1 LDPNAGGQGDR
12 VTRAV
17 GSHHRSEHV
26 STMSEFNPLHRS
38 SHNGNRGVRLIV
50 TAVVAVI
57 ALGVIGS
64 LLSGVV
70 AKTGPGEVAVVR
82 NGGPAA
88 AEIRFVLEPA
98 SSLTWAGFFHAT
110 HTYPASQRFYT
121 ITADPAG
128 GDKPGVDV
136 ESVPTKDGVQVGIEA
151 TVYFTLNTDPSVLSS
166 FDDKYGNRT
175 FRSFDG
181 AQLFAWDG
189 ADGWSA
195 FLDQIVRPVIS
206 NNFREQ
212 IGNFRCQELVAS
224 CALVQNNG
232 NATGAAVSGSNQNNV
247 NIAKVQEA
255 VRTGLIQD
263 VSSTLGGPFI
273 ENFQV
278 NLVKVSLPENVQQ
291 AVNSAQA
298 AFAQVTEAQAR
309 VQSAKADAQANEE
322 RQRGYAACP
331 ACAAIDQLKA
341 IPPTITTYAP
351 GAGFA
356 VTPGTK

>member
-1 LDPNAGGQGDR
+1 MSSFP
-12 VTRAV
+12 
-17 GSHHRSEHV
+17 RSAARE
-26 STMSEFNPLHRS
+26 RS
-38 SHNGNRGVRLIV
+38 AAPRLIV
-50 TAVVAVI
+50 GAVATVI
-57 ALGVIGS
+57 TLVVGGS
-64 LLSGVV
+64 LLSGVF

-88 AEIRFVLEPA
+88 SEIRVVLQPA
-98 SSLTWAGFFHAT
+98 SSLTWAGFFHST
-110 HTYPASQRFYT
+110 HAYPASQRFYT

-136 ESVPTKDGVQVGIEA
+136 ESVPTRDGVQVGIEA
-151 TVYFTLNTDPSVLSS
+151 TVYFTLNTDPSVLST

-181 AQLFAWDG
+181 QQEFAWEG
-189 ADGWSA
+189 SDGWSA

-212 IGNFRCQELVAS
+212 IGNFRCQELVSS

-232 NATGAAVSGSNQNNV
+232 AATGSGAVLSDSNQNNV

-255 VRTGLIQD
+255 VRTGLISD
-263 VSSTLGGPFI
+263 VSSTLGGAFI

-278 NLVKVSLPENVQQ
+278 NLVKVSLPENVQT
-291 AVNSAQA
+291 AVNNAQA
-298 AFAQVTEAQAR
+298 AFAQVTEAQAK
-309 VQSAKADAQANEE
+309 VQSAKAEAQANEQ
-322 RQRGYAACP
+322 RQKGYAACP

-341 IPPTITTYAP
+341 IPSTITTYAP

-356 VTPGTK
+356 VTPNGR